1 MGDEFADTNATD
13 DTQTNEANTTLMMG
27 ADGKLTMGK
36 KRRGRPSVELDLGQ
50 DFNNNEDDDGDE
62 ELDAPDENDGNEAD
76 AEVSGTWAT
85 TKGDGHKKHKKKKSK
100 RRRKKKGKKGDKEQ
114 DKEWAKYVFV
124 QQLRLQQQ
132 HNDEINRVKTL
143 WKQERQVRVEMHK
156 KVVKQLKES
165 KVKIQEQTVEIERL
179 TKTAQIGQSSDAK
192 LSDQFKAQIGKLQ
205 KEKDA
210 LQSELDTKDKE
221 FTEYRKSRI
230 DDDKQNRQIKGDW
243 ESKERKY
250 QQEISGFKSQIK
262 TLQQT
267 QLTLEANLGTLKD
280 GNDKTNELK
289 AAQFAE
295 REKQWKVEKEE
306 YEIQKKDYKKL
317 KTKASKLES
326 SLQEAKE
333 GEKAFQKKIG
343 NEQKATAVANEKV
356 KKLET
361 DLEELK
367 NSNEAAE
374 RVKIEVEK
382 VKKEAEVK
390 NKVLIEKCGNI
401 EKQMAEQKAFYEDKM
416 TENAQNNKAEI
427 A

>member
-1 MGDEFADTNATD
+1 MG
-13 DTQTNEANTTLMMG
+13 
-27 ADGKLTMGK
+27 
-36 KRRGRPSVELDLGQ
+36 
-50 DFNNNEDDDGDE
+50 
-62 ELDAPDENDGNEAD
+62 
-76 AEVSGTWAT
+76 
-85 TKGDGHKKHKKKKSK
+85 
-100 RRRKKKGKKGDKEQ
+100 KGKKGDKEQ

-156 KVVKQLKES
+156 KVVKQLKET

-192 LSDQFKAQIGKLQ
+192 LSEQFKAQIGKLQ
-205 KEKDA
+205 NDKDA

-250 QQEISGFKSQIK
+250 QQEINGFKSQIK

-280 GNDKTNELK
+280 GNDKTMELK
-289 AAQFAE
+289 ALQFAE
-295 REKQWKVEKEE
+295 HEKQWKVEKEE
-306 YEIQKKDYKKL
+306 YEIQKKEAKKL
-317 KTKASKLES
+317 KIKSQKLES

-333 GEKAFQKKIG
+333 CENGLNKKL
-343 NEQKATAVANEKV
+343 ANEKNATQAANE
-356 KKLET
+356 KIQKLEEQ
-361 DLEELK
+361 LSNLK
-367 NSNEAAE
+367 NSNEAATKI
-374 RVKIEVEK
+374 KIEVER
-382 VKKEAEVK
+382 VKKEETQK
-390 NKVLIEKCGNI
+390 NKVLIEKCANI
-401 EKQMAEQKAFYEDKM
+401 EKQIVEQKRFYEDKM

-427 A
+427 AALQSNSDKKMNEMIDKLKADIASKNEELSSNQEELSKLQGVISEEKANNDGLSEKCDTLTDEMSKVNESKSALEKELQSLKINSQEIEKVEE